1 MARRTASKS
10 VEHRGQRPGLHAA
23 RGPRVVVGLL
33 VLAAVLAVHWPVLSA
48 GALTFDD
55 QQFLTDNPLVRHPSW
70 HSAGRFFA
78 EILAPST
85 VQGYYLPLSM
95 VSLMLDY
102 AAGGRPDHL
111 RPFHRTSLA
120 LHVANT
126 ALVLL
131 LLHRLFIQFWP
142 AALAA
147 LLIGLHP
154 LTVEPVAWVGERK
167 TLLAAFFALLCV
179 WLYVLHAQ
187 RPRWSLYGAGL
198 AALLLALL
206 SKPTS
211 VPLPAVLLV
220 LNYWPLRRLSRRTLV
235 ELVPF
240 FAIAGAFAVITLI
253 SHARTAGLALPAGPA
268 LPSPLLLTPY
278 LVVFYVRKIVWPTA
292 LTPFYPLP
300 EPFTASQPVVLTS
313 LAVAVVFLGLLAW
326 SWRRTRAAVSGAAIF
341 LLAISPTLGWV
352 HYSWVTASDKYLYL
366 PALGVVMVLT
376 WALAHLWTAPWRRP
390 APGLRRAATVVTVL
404 LLAGLAA
411 EGTRGQIGRWQTTE
425 GLCRYMLSLAP
436 RAVPVLDDLGTE
448 LARQGRWA
456 EAVAHY
462 TRALEI
468 DPAYYKSHNNLAI
481 ALVEMNRLDE
491 AATHLQ
497 AAVRLKPD
505 YGSAYNTLG
514 TLAARQGRFDEAYAH
529 FARALELDP
538 HIADVHCNV
547 ASALVALGRPQE
559 AVPYFQQ
566 AIRLRPE
573 FAGAHNNLAVTL
585 AKLGDYAGAAEH
597 FRTALRWQPS
607 HGGARLGLA
616 RLLASRN
623 RTAEARVVLEQ
634 GLQIAPQDAALRAAW
649 QQLAQPEPTPA
660 PSFP

>member
-1 MARRTASKS
+1 MARRTAPKS
-10 VEHRGQRPGLHAA
+10 VEHRGQRPGWRAA
-23 RGPRVVVGLL
+23 RGPRVAVGLL
-33 VLAAVLAVHWPVLSA
+33 VLAVVLAVHWPVLSA

-131 LLHRLFIQFWP
+131 LLHRLFTQFWP

-147 LLIGLHP
+147 LLFGLHP
-154 LTVEPVAWVGERK
+154 LTVEPIAWVGERK

-179 WLYVLHAQ
+179 WFYVLHAQ
-187 RPRWSLYGAGL
+187 RPRGSLYGAGL

-211 VPLPAVLLV
+211 VPLPAVLLL
-220 LNYWPLRRLSRRTLV
+220 LNYWPLRRLSRRTLA

-240 FAIAGAFAVITLI
+240 FAIAGTFAVVTLI
-253 SHARTAGLALPAGPA
+253 SHARTAGVALPTGPA

-278 LVVFYVRKIVWPTA
+278 LVVFYLRKIVWPAA

-300 EPFTASQPVVLTS
+300 EPFAASQPTVLVS
-313 LAVAVVFLGLLAW
+313 VAVAALLLGLLAW
-326 SWRRTRAAVSGAAIF
+326 SWRRTRALVGGTGVF

-352 HYSWVTASDKYLYL
+352 HYSWVTASDKYVYL
-366 PALGVVMVLT
+366 PALGLVMVLT
-376 WALAHLWTAPWRRP
+376 WALAHVGTATWRRP
-390 APGLRRAATVVTVL
+390 ALSLRRTVAVAGVL
-404 LLAGLAA
+404 GLAGLAA
-411 EGTRGQIGRWQTTE
+411 AATRVQIGRWQTTE
-425 GLCRYMLSLAP
+425 GLCRYMLALAP
-436 RAVPVLDDLGTE
+436 RAVPVLDDLGNE

-456 EAVAHY
+456 EAVAYY
-462 TRALEI
+462 TSALDIE
-468 DPAYYKSHNNLAI
+468 PAYFKSHNNLAI

-505 YGSAYNTLG
+505 YGSAHNTLG
-514 TLAARQGRFDEAYAH
+514 TLAARQGRFDEAYIH

-559 AVPYFQQ
+559 AVPHFQQ
-566 AIRLRPE
+566 ALRLKPD

-585 AKLGDYAGAAEH
+585 AKLGEYAGAAEH
-597 FRTALRWQPS
+597 FRTVLHLQPG
-607 HGGARLGLA
+607 HTAARLGLA
-616 RLLASRN
+616 RLLASQN
-623 RTAEARVVLEQ
+623 RIAEARAILEQ
-634 GLQIAPQDAALRAAW
+634 GLQVSPQDAALRTAW
-649 QQLAQPEPTPA
+649 QQLAQPEPAPSPPA
-660 PSFP
+660 P

>member
-1 MARRTASKS
+1 MVRRKASKS
-10 VEHRGQRPGLHAA
+10 VERRDQRPGWPAA
-23 RGPRVVVGLL
+23 RGTRVVVGLL
-33 VLAAVLAVHWPVLSA
+33 VLAAVLVVHWPVLSA

-131 LLHRLFIQFWP
+131 LLHRLFAPFWP

-147 LLIGLHP
+147 LLFGLHP

-179 WLYVLHAQ
+179 WFYVLHA
-187 RPRWSLYGAGL
+187 RWPRGSLYGASL

-220 LNYWPLRRLSRRTLV
+220 LNYWPLRRLSRRTLA

-240 FAIAGAFAVITLI
+240 FALAGAFAVITLI

-278 LVVFYVRKIVWPTA
+278 LVVFYLRKIIWPAA
-292 LTPFYPLP
+292 LTPFYALP
-300 EPFTASQPVVLTS
+300 EPFAASQPAVLASVV
-313 LAVAVVFLGLLAW
+313 VALLLLGLLAW
-326 SWRRTRAAVSGAAIF
+326 SWRGTRALVSGVAIF

-352 HYSWVTASDKYLYL
+352 HYSWVTASDKYVYL
-366 PALGVVMVLT
+366 PALGLVMVLT
-376 WALAHLWTAPWRRP
+376 WALAHVWTATWRRP
-390 APGLRRAATVVTVL
+390 APGLRRATAVAGVL
-404 LLAGLAA
+404 GLAGLAA
-411 EGTRGQIGRWQTTE
+411 VGTRVQIGRWQTTE

-448 LARQGRWA
+448 LARQGRWG
-456 EAVAHY
+456 EAVEYY
-462 TRALEI
+462 TRALAT

-497 AAVRLKPD
+497 AAVRFKPD
-505 YGSAYNTLG
+505 YGSAHNTLG

-529 FARALELDP
+529 FAKALELDP
-538 HIADVHCNV
+538 HIADVHCNI
-547 ASALVALGRPQE
+547 ASALVALGRPRE
-559 AVPYFQQ
+559 AVPHFQQ
-566 AIRLRPE
+566 ALRLKPD

-585 AKLGDYAGAAEH
+585 AQLGDYSGAAEH
-597 FRTALRWQPS
+597 FRIAVQLQPGHTA
-607 HGGARLGLA
+607 ARLGLA
-616 RLLASRN
+616 RLLASQSRI
-623 RTAEARVVLEQ
+623 AEARAILEQ
-634 GLQIAPQDAALRAAW
+634 GLQIAPQDTALRAAW
-649 QQLAQPEPTPA
+649 QQLAQENRPPPPVA
-660 PSFP
+660 P

>member
-1 MARRTASKS
+1 MARRTVSKS
-10 VEHRGQRPGLHAA
+10 VEHRDQRPGVPVA
-23 RGPRVVVGLL
+23 RAPQVVVGVL
-33 VLAAVLAVHWPVLSA
+33 VLAAVLVVHWPVLSA

-95 VSLMLDY
+95 VALMLDY
-102 AAGGRPDHL
+102 AGGGRPDHL

-131 LLHRLFIQFWP
+131 LLHRLFAQFWA

-147 LLIGLHP
+147 LLFGLHP

-220 LNYWPLRRLSRRTLV
+220 LNYWPLRRLSRRTLA

-240 FAIAGAFAVITLI
+240 FAIAGVFAVITLI
-253 SHARTAGLALPAGPA
+253 SHARTAGLAIPAGPA
-268 LPSPLLLTPY
+268 LPSPWLLTPY
-278 LVVFYVRKIVWPTA
+278 LMVFYLRKIVWPAA
-292 LTPFYPLP
+292 LTPFYALP
-300 EPFTASQPVVLTS
+300 EPFTASQPAVLASVV
-313 LAVAVVFLGLLAW
+313 VAGLLLGLLVW
-326 SWRRTRAAVSGAAIF
+326 SWRGTRGLVSGVAIF

-352 HYSWVTASDKYLYL
+352 HYSWVTASDKYVYL
-366 PALGVVMVLT
+366 PALGPVMVLA
-376 WALAHLWTAPWRRP
+376 WALAHVWTATWRRP
-390 APGLRRAATVVTVL
+390 ALGLRRAATVVGVL
-404 LLAGLAA
+404 GLAGLAA
-411 EGTRGQIGRWQTTE
+411 VGTRGQIGRWQTTE

-448 LARQGRWA
+448 LARQGRWV
-456 EAVAHY
+456 EAVEYY
-462 TRALEI
+462 TRALAT

-481 ALVEMNRLDE
+481 ALVEMNRFDE

-547 ASALVALGRPQE
+547 ASALVALGRPRE
-559 AVPYFQQ
+559 AVPHFQQ
-566 AIRLRPE
+566 ALRLKPD

-585 AKLGDYAGAAEH
+585 AKLGDHAGAAEH
-597 FRTALRWQPS
+597 FRLAVQLQPGHTA
-607 HGGARLGLA
+607 ARLGLA
-616 RLLASRN
+616 RLRMSQN
-623 RTAEARVVLEQ
+623 RTAEARAILEQ
-634 GLQIAPQDAALRAAW
+634 GLRIAPHDAALHAAW
-649 QQLAQPEPTPA
+649 QQLVQQDHPPPPA
-660 PSFP
+660 AP